1 MNWIREN
8 KKLATIV
15 GIMITGAIGLGAY
28 LYMSYSAFSTAKE
41 EYNNVGSAVTSL
53 QSAKIYPN
61 EENNTLLG
69 KKVSEY
75 QDEVEKLRGVL
86 LHLQQPFKPLSETEF
101 QTRLKEKATAI
112 RQKAEAA
119 GLTLPAD
126 FALGFNEYT
135 ATLPKSASIAAELG
149 VHLDVIDKII
159 TTLIESGAKSLDS
172 LERTK
177 PEIEKGAP
185 TLPVPASGKPVTAA
199 LNTTEPVMDRYPIK
213 LSFTTD
219 QAPLQN
225 LMNVLSN
232 PNPNVMPHFTV
243 VRLLSIENEK
253 NEGPLKSDI
262 KVASEASGTV
272 PATPTEVI
280 AAKPDAVTIMGEE
293 LLKVY
298 LEVDYMRF
306 RDSAAKGANVTGG
319 KK

>member
-15 GIMITGAIGLGAY
+15 GIMIAGALGLGVWLY
-28 LYMSYSAFSTAKE
+28 LSYSAYSTARD
-41 EYNNVGSAVTSL
+41 EYANIGNSVTSL

-61 EENNTLLG
+61 EENNLLLG
-69 KKVSEY
+69 KKVLEY

-86 LHLQQPFKPLSETEF
+86 MHLQQPFKPLSETEF
-101 QTRLKEKATAI
+101 QSKLKERATAI

-119 GLTLPAD
+119 GLTLPPD

-135 ATLPKSASIAAELG
+135 ATLPKSPAVAAELG
-149 VHLDVIDKII
+149 VHLDVIDKIV
-159 TTLIESGAKSLDS
+159 TTIVESGMKSLDS

-177 PEIEKGAP
+177 PDIENGGALTASTKTSGAP
-185 TLPVPASGKPVTAA
+185 APVVSDQV
-199 LNTTEPVMDRYPIK
+199 LDRYPIK

-232 PNPNVMPHFTV
+232 PNPKVMPHFTV

-253 NEGPLKSDI
+253 SEGPLKSDI
-262 KVASEASGTV
+262 KINNDS
-272 PATPTEVI
+272 ATPPPAEATGVVA

-298 LEVDYMRF
+298 MEVDYIRF
-306 RDSAAKGANVTGG
+306 RETAPKPGSTDSHK
-319 KK
+319 

>member
-15 GIMITGAIGLGAY
+15 GIMFTGALGLGAY
-28 LYMSYSAFSTAKE
+28 LYLSYSAYSAASE
-41 EYNNVGSAVTSL
+41 EYSNVGNAVTSL

-69 KKVSEY
+69 KKVLEY

-101 QTRLKEKATAI
+101 QTKLKEKATAI

-119 GLTLPAD
+119 GLTLPPD

-135 ATLPKSASIAAELG
+135 ATLPKSAAVASELG
-149 VHLDVIDKII
+149 VHLDVIDKIV

-177 PEIEKGAP
+177 PEIEKGPATQVAP
-185 TLPVPASGKPVTAA
+185 VKGKQSVA
-199 LNTTEPVMDRYPIK
+199 LNSQEPVLDRYPIK
-213 LSFTTD
+213 LAFTTD

-225 LMNVLSN
+225 LMNILSN

-243 VRLLSIENEK
+243 VRLISIENEK

-262 KVASEASGTV
+262 KVATEASSAA

-298 LEVDYMRF
+298 LEVDYLRF
-306 RDSAAKGANVTGG
+306 RDSAAKGDTAPGT